1 MSEEL
6 KPCPFCGKPFEM
18 LVNRDGSAIYKH
30 DSDDCVMRR
39 DDLTVW
45 VWYNPETLISDLNTR
60 PVEDALRAELSQAR
74 EAQRWMPVS
83 ERLPDE
89 GELCNVVCYGE
100 VTTGYWIWM
109 ESGDPDEH
117 ETHRP
122 EYHAWMVAC
131 QSRDNFEEAEYDQRP
146 THWMPLPE
154 PPKEA

>member
-1 MSEEL
+1 MTKEL
-6 KPCPFCGKPFEM
+6 KPCPFCGQPARIHFNGTA
-18 LVNRDGSAIYKH
+18 VTCSN
-30 DSDDCVMRR
+30 DDCPSIVDWLSQRE
-39 DDLTVW
+39 W
-45 VWYNPETLISDLNTR
+45 NTR